1 VLHLEYKGV
10 YSTLESEHG
19 SQVAEEQEKRY
30 WLVWFTDNDTV
41 MIQALSSQRTI
52 AGKQYRLRV
61 EDFIHRFVKEPDY
74 LLQPQVL
81 AHAHLVEHEARSLP
95 DEPYVFVLKDKHG
108 SDVTPELISSSQA
121 LNIAREEAE
130 AFAREQKTPENVAK
144 NLKASFEEALTALEN
159 GDRRN
164 ALKVLTKLA
173 DTKEGV
179 IPEHKHVFAS
189 FGSDLRKQKLP
200 AAALQHQ
207 LRVVELS
214 PDDDHA
220 LFNVAR
226 VYYDMG
232 DYANT
237 IRYLNRAIALNEN
250 LKPAQR
256 FLEYVRS
263 EGKAQK

>member
-1 VLHLEYKGV
+1 MLHLEYKGV
-10 YSTLESEHG
+10 YSSLESEQG
-19 SQVAEEQEKRY
+19 TEASEEDKRY
-30 WLVWFTDNDTV
+30 WLVWYTDNDTV
-41 MIQALSSQRTI
+41 MIQALSARRTI

-61 EDFIHRFVKEPDY
+61 EDFIHRFIKEPDV
-74 LLQPQVL
+74 LLPPQVL
-81 AHAHLVEHEARSLP
+81 AHAHLVEHEVRSLP
-95 DEPYVFVLKDKHG
+95 EEPYSFVLKDKNG
-108 SDVTPELISSSQA
+108 TDVTPELISSSKA
-121 LNIAREEAE
+121 LDIAREEAE
-130 AFAREQKTPENVAK
+130 AFAREQKKPENVAK
-144 NLKASFEEALTALEN
+144 NLKASFEDALAALES

-164 ALKVLTKLA
+164 ALKLLTKLA
-173 DTKEGV
+173 DSKEGV
-179 IPEHKHVFAS
+179 LPEHKHVFAG

-214 PDDDHA
+214 PEDEHA

-232 DYANT
+232 DYGNT

-256 FLEYVRS
+256 FLEYVRN
-263 EGKAQK
+263 EGRAAK

>member
-1 VLHLEYKGV
+1 MLHLEYKGV
-10 YSTLESEHG
+10 YSTFESEQDAA
-19 SQVAEEQEKRY
+19 SAEQEKRY
-30 WLVWFTDNDTV
+30 WLVWFTDDDTV
-41 MIQALSSQRTI
+41 MIQALSAQRTVV
-52 AGKQYRLRV
+52 GKQYRLRV
-61 EDFIHRFVKEPDY
+61 EDFVHRFSKEQDF

-95 DEPYVFVLKDKHG
+95 DEPYVFILKDKNG
-108 SDVTPELISSSQA
+108 DDVKPELISSSQA
-121 LNIAREEAE
+121 LDIARKEAE
-130 AFAREQKTPENVAK
+130 VFAREQKTPENVTK
-144 NLKASFEEALTALEN
+144 NLKSSFEDALAALEK

-164 ALKVLTKLA
+164 ALKELTKLA
-173 DTKEGV
+173 DVKEGV
-179 IPEHKHVFAS
+179 VPEHKHVFAE

-214 PDDDHA
+214 PEDDHA

-232 DYANT
+232 DYGNT
-237 IRYLNRAIALNEN
+237 IRYLNRAIALNGN

-263 EGKAQK
+263 EGKSAK

>member
-1 VLHLEYKGV
+1 VLQLEYKGV
-10 YSTLESEHG
+10 YSTLESEQG
-19 SQVAEEQEKRY
+19 TALTEQEKRY

-41 MIQALSSQRTI
+41 MIQALSAQRTV

-61 EDFIHRFVKEPDY
+61 EDFIHRFIKEPDV

-95 DEPYVFVLKDKHG
+95 DEPYMFVLKDKHG
-108 SDVTPELISSSQA
+108 ADVTPELVSSSKA
-121 LNIAREEAE
+121 LDIAREEAE

-144 NLKASFEEALTALEN
+144 NLKADFEKALDALEN

-164 ALKVLTKLA
+164 ALKLLTKLA
-173 DTKEGV
+173 DSKDGV
-179 IPEHKHVFAS
+179 LPEHKHVFAG

-214 PDDDHA
+214 PKDDHA

-232 DYANT
+232 DYGNT

-250 LKPAQR
+250 LKSAQR

-263 EGKAQK
+263 EGRAAK

>member
-1 VLHLEYKGV
+1 MLQLEYKGV
-10 YSTLESEHG
+10 YSTLESEQG
-19 SQVAEEQEKRY
+19 TALTEQEKRY

-41 MIQALSSQRTI
+41 MIQALSTQRTV

-61 EDFIHRFVKEPDY
+61 EDFIHRFIKEPDV

-95 DEPYVFVLKDKHG
+95 DEPYMFVLKDKHG
-108 SDVTPELISSSQA
+108 ADVTPELVSSSKA
-121 LNIAREEAE
+121 LDIAREEAE
-130 AFAREQKTPENVAK
+130 AFAREQNTPENVAK
-144 NLKASFEEALTALEN
+144 NLKASFEEALGALEN

-164 ALKVLTKLA
+164 ALKLLTKLA
-173 DTKEGV
+173 DSKEGV
-179 IPEHKHVFAS
+179 LPEHKHVFAG
-189 FGSDLRKQKLP
+189 FGSDLRRQKLP

-214 PDDDHA
+214 PKDDHA

-232 DYANT
+232 DYGNT

-250 LKPAQR
+250 LKSAQR

-263 EGKAQK
+263 EGRAAK

>member
-1 VLHLEYKGV
+1 MLHLEYKGV
-10 YSTLESEHG
+10 YSTFEYEQNSAP
-19 SQVAEEQEKRY
+19 AEQTKRN

-41 MIQALSSQRTI
+41 MIQALSVQNTV
-52 AGKQYRLRV
+52 AGQQYRLRI
-61 EDFIHRFVKEPDY
+61 EDFIHRFVEEPDV
-74 LLQPQVL
+74 LLPPQVL

-95 DEPYVFVLKDKHG
+95 DEPYKFVLKDKYG
-108 SDVTPELISSSQA
+108 GEVTPELVSSSEA
-121 LNIAREEAE
+121 LELARKEAE
-130 AFAREQKTPENVAK
+130 RFAEEQKTPENVSK
-144 NLKASFEEALTALEN
+144 NLKASFEEALVALEN

-173 DTKEGV
+173 ESKEGIV
-179 IPEHKHVFAS
+179 PEHKHVFAD
-189 FGSDLRKQKLP
+189 FGSNLRKQKLP

-232 DYANT
+232 DFGNT
-237 IRYLNRAIALNEN
+237 IRYLNRAISLNKN
-250 LKPAQR
+250 LRPAKL

-263 EGKAQK
+263 ERRSGR